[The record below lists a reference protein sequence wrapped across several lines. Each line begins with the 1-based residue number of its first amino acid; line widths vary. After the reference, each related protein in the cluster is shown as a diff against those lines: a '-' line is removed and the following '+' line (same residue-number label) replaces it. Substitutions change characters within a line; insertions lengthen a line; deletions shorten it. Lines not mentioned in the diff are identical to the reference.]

1 MKSILVIGAGR
12 SATSLIAYLLDQA
25 GKYNW
30 QIVVADQDYNLAS
43 EKVGGHPKG
52 SATSLDINNSNLR
65 RKLIKDA
72 DTVISMLPP
81 QLHDLVAY
89 ECLDLNSHLLTA
101 SYLSPEMTTMHKKAE
116 DRGLLF
122 LVEMGLDPGIDHMSA
137 MEMINDIKDSG
148 GEIVSFKSFTGGL
161 ISKENDDNPWHY
173 KITWNPRNVVLAGQR
188 TARYRQDGLI
198 KYLPYQQLFQNAG
211 VIRINGHGQFEM
223 YPNRDSLIYATVYD
237 LHNIPTII
245 RGTLRHIGF
254 CEGWAAVVR
263 LGLTD
268 NDLIIEKGA
277 FTNYRDLLHAFLP
290 GGEENIDQKIKTRI
304 GNCSNHV
311 IDQIT
316 WLFDQ
321 TPVPVKDASMTT
333 LLEDLI
339 VEKWSLKAED
349 KDLVVMHHEVEY
361 WQDQIKWRRSVS
373 MVKHGVDHMKTA
385 MTDLVGLPLGI
396 CTKLLLNGDLKV
408 RGVHLP
414 LLKEIYQPVLR
425 ELSELGIQFQDQK
438 EII

>member
-1 MKSILVIGAGR
+1 MKSILIIGAGR
-12 SATSLIAYLLDQA
+12 SATSLIAYLLNQA

-30 QIVVADQDYNLAS
+30 HIRVADQDFNLAS

-52 SATSLDINNSNLR
+52 SAITLDINNRNQR
-65 RKLIKDA
+65 RKLINDA
-72 DTVISMLPP
+72 DIVVSMLPP

-101 SYLSPEMTTMHKKAE
+101 SYLSPEMVKMHRKAE

-137 MEMINDIKDSG
+137 MEMINDIKDSR
-148 GEIVSFKSFTGGL
+148 GELVSFKSFTGGL

-173 KITWNPRNVVLAGQR
+173 KITWNPRNVVLAGRR

-211 VIRINGHGQFEM
+211 IIRINGHGQFEI
-223 YPNRDSLIYATVYD
+223 YPNRDSLTYATVYD
-237 LHNIPTII
+237 LQNIPTII

-254 CEGWAAVVR
+254 CKGWAALVR

-268 NDLIIEKGA
+268 DDLMIEKGA
-277 FTNYRDLLHAFLP
+277 FTDYRDLLHAFLP
-290 GGEENIDQKIKTRI
+290 EGEENIDRKIRTRI
-304 GNCSNHV
+304 GNCSNQV
-311 IDQIT
+311 IEQIT
-316 WLFDQ
+316 WLFDK
-321 TPVPVKDASMTT
+321 TPVPVKYASMAT

-349 KDLVVMHHEVEY
+349 KDMVVMHHEVEY

-373 MVKHGVDHMKTA
+373 MIKHGLDSMKTA

-396 CTKLLLNGDLKV
+396 CTKLLLKGDLKV

-414 LLKEIYQPVLR
+414 LLREIYQPVLK
-425 ELSELGIQFQDQK
+425 ELSDLGILFQDQK

>member
-1 MKSILVIGAGR
+1 MKSILIIGAGR

-30 QIVVADQDYNLAS
+30 QVVVADQNFNLAR

-52 SATSLDINNSNLR
+52 SAITLDINNLIQR
-65 RKLIKDA
+65 RKLIHDA
-72 DTVISMLPP
+72 DIVISMLPP
-81 QLHDLVAY
+81 ELHDLVAH

-101 SYLSPEMTTMHKKAE
+101 SYLSPEMVKMHKKAE

-137 MEMINDIKDSG
+137 MEMINDIKDSQ

-173 KITWNPRNVVLAGQR
+173 KITWNPRNVVLAGRQ

-211 VIRINGHGQFEM
+211 IVRINDHGQFEM
-223 YPNRDSLIYATVYD
+223 YPNRDSLTYDTVYG
-237 LHNIPTII
+237 LQNIPTII
-245 RGTLRHIGF
+245 RGTLRHPGF
-254 CEGWAAVVR
+254 CEGWAAMVR

-268 NDLIIEKGA
+268 NDLMIEKGA
-277 FTNYRDLLHAFLP
+277 FTNYRELLHAFLP

-304 GNCSNHV
+304 GNCSNQV
-311 IDQIT
+311 IEQIT
-316 WLFDQ
+316 WLFDT
-321 TPVPVKDASMTT
+321 TPVPVKDASMAT

-349 KDLVVMHHEVEY
+349 KDMVVMHHEVEY
-361 WQDQIKWRRSVS
+361 RQDQINWRRSAS
-373 MVKHGVDHMKTA
+373 MIKHGSDRLKTA

-396 CTKLLLNGDLKV
+396 CTKLLLNGELQV
-408 RGVHLP
+408 RGVQLP
-414 LLKEIYQPVLR
+414 LLREIYQPVLK
-425 ELSELGIQFQDQK
+425 ELSELGILFRDKK